1 MAAARKA
8 VFLDRD
14 GTIIR
19 EVDLL
24 TRVRQMRLLPGAAA
38 AIRSLNR
45 LGYKTIVVTNQPVVA
60 RGWISENDL
69 RAIHAEMKRRLRRR
83 GARLDAVDYCPHHP
97 DANLP
102 RYRVRCRC
110 RKPGD
115 GMIRRSARRLRVG
128 LRGSFLV
135 GDQTQDIVAGR
146 RAGVETIL
154 VATGFGGK
162 DGKFAI
168 DPDHRVRNLKAAASL
183 IARRSRRR

>member
-24 TRVRQMRLLPGAAA
+24 KSVSQMRLLPGAAA

-45 LGYKTIVVTNQPVVA
+45 LGYRTIVVTNQPVVA
-60 RGWISENDL
+60 RGWVSEPEL
-69 RAIHAEMKRRLRRR
+69 RAIHAEMARRLLRR
-83 GARLDAVDYCPHHP
+83 GARLDAIDYCPHHP
-97 DANLP
+97 HANLP
-102 RYRVRCRC
+102 RYRRRCRC
-110 RKPGD
+110 RKPGT
-115 GMIRRSARRLRVG
+115 GMIRRSARRLGVP

-135 GDQTQDIVAGR
+135 GDQTQDILAGR
-146 RAGVETIL
+146 RAGMRTIL

-162 DGKFAI
+162 DGKYAVA
-168 DPDHRVRNLKAAASL
+168 PDHRVRNLKAAAAL
-183 IARRSRRR
+183 IAGRGRRR